1 MAGSLYGGEG
11 HSRIHEDPAVYHLA
25 VCHALETT
33 NLSVNVPLIVKDHEG
48 GVSTA
53 NSNPYFLPWAMRGL
67 LEEDFVRR
75 EMKDE
80 VEDLLGLFES
90 WKPQSKGLKD
100 VRFRLEAVRTQ
111 KSKL

>member
-1 MAGSLYGGEG
+1 
-11 HSRIHEDPAVYHLA
+11 VYRLA
-25 VCHALETT
+25 VSHALETT
-33 NLSVNVPLIVKDHEG
+33 SLAAEAPPLVVRDYEG
-48 GVSTA
+48 GVSST

-80 VEDLLGLFES
+80 VEDLLALFES
-90 WKPQSKGLKD
+90 WKPLSKGLKD

-111 KSKL
+111 KSSKL